1 MDGVIIGDFDG
12 GRKTKDLGWGVV
24 NTFLGSEF
32 YFSSLITALIF
43 MQSGVRELS
52 TIQKGRE
59 SDFLSFITI
68 ANPIQ

>member
-1 MDGVIIGDFDG
+1 MDGDINGVFDG
-12 GRKTKDLGWGVV
+12 GQKTKDLVWGVV
-24 NTFLGSEF
+24 NTFWGSELH
-32 YFSSLITALIF
+32 FSSLITTLIF